1 MKANGFNVLSR
12 WIAPVLLVGL
22 LISYVASLE
31 QSKII
36 DRETNGALEEV
47 GRVFGD
53 SLQARLRVYEYR
65 LRGLRG
71 AIHMLDLDHV
81 NSSQMSRYSQGRN
94 IEKEYPGARG
104 FGFIRRVSAKEESTF
119 LTRVRADGN
128 PQFSVTQLNRH
139 SGDRFI
145 IQFIDPLARNAQALG
160 LDIASEERRR
170 DAAVHA
176 MRTGVA
182 TLSAPITLKQNSED
196 HLRSFLFLLPVY
208 RTPETPTDVEQR
220 EAALTGWTYAPLA
233 MREVI
238 SNLDPANQRLHLALY
253 DVSDGEQLLYQSP
266 GGTSE
271 PEVVHTH
278 TLKREIYGRVW
289 RIEIAAYPSF
299 VSGLGAAP
307 ASRVFLIGIMASLF
321 LTGLIATL
329 MLSRQRKQ
337 QVIAGQ
343 ARLATI
349 VENSSDAIIGEA
361 LDGTIITWNRAAEQ
375 MFGYSEQEVL
385 GNPLAP
391 LLVPSSRVH
400 EDEELLEGVARGERG
415 STLETQRLH
424 REGHLI
430 DVTITCSL
438 IRETD
443 GTILGA
449 AKMMHDITDRKRV
462 ERYLMEFNAQLERQV
477 AERTAELS
485 RLAGLLQAVL
495 DASSKVSIIATDLQG
510 QIIVFNRG
518 AELLLGYSNS
528 EMLRRR
534 TPMDFHLQKEIDQ
547 RSKELSI
554 EYGVPIEGVDV
565 FCYKAAM
572 EGSETREWTYVRKDS
587 STIPVSMIITP
598 IRTAEGELTGHLGIA
613 QDITERLRNSAEIQA
628 AKASAEAANAAKSL
642 FLANMSHEIRT
653 PMNAVIG
660 IAHLLY
666 NTPLNE
672 QQRQLLSKLQIAGRS
687 LMGIIND
694 ILDIAKIE
702 AGELRLESNPFNPRQ
717 LLSELRDLFT
727 PQAQEKSL
735 HFAVTVLTQLPPRLI
750 GDALRITQILMN
762 LVGNALKF
770 TAEGGVEVTVSSE
783 SLDADGCWLRFT
795 VRDTG
800 CGVAPDVL
808 DQLFSP
814 FTQADAS
821 TTRRFGGTGL
831 GLSVVRGLA
840 EQMGGQVGV
849 ESEPGSG
856 SAFWVLLPFKVS
868 KSDIE
873 PSGMPGSLEVL
884 IICEDTYASKALQ
897 RLCRGFGWRAT
908 CPVDEQGQRSVLE
921 QLNQEGHPQP
931 DVLLLEWQSPNTQDI
946 QRLIKTTHIPVI
958 LVTEPST
965 KLELELVATKV
976 LLKPLDSSALFN
988 AVNTCVAEYQGSTER
1003 VIQSTR
1009 MDTTVNQWL
1018 TGLNLLL
1025 VDDSEINLEVASL
1038 LLQQQGALVQ
1048 TAANG
1053 LLALESLRKTPDF
1066 FDAVLMD
1073 VQMPEMDGYEATRRI
1088 RSELGLTRLPV
1099 LALTAGALAE
1109 ERRRAELAGM
1119 NDFLTKPLEPVA
1131 LIRAI
1136 RLAVER
1142 ARGAPLSVG
1151 KTSQNIQPNAEW
1163 PQIEGIEIKEVADR
1177 LGNDL
1182 PLFLTSLRR
1191 FFSEFAR
1198 FGDRTSALRLID
1210 SAPSELIADLHKL
1223 RGVANLL
1230 GASTLGKLAGQA
1242 ETLLLD
1248 GKDPSHA
1255 LEAVSDDFSLFQNR
1269 CAHLQNAPLPTPR
1282 ADNDIETATQAL
1294 AVLQKLLKH
1303 HDIAALDQFPMAVT
1317 ALQAAAGAALVEQ
1330 LWQAIEGLEFEKAL
1344 QLLERADLRTES

>member
-1 MKANGFNVLSR
+1 MKANSLKVLSG
-12 WIAPVLLVGL
+12 WMVLVLLLGL
-22 LISYVASLE
+22 LISYLASLE
-31 QSKII
+31 QSKAI
-36 DRETNGALEEV
+36 DRETELALREV
-47 GRVFGD
+47 GNSFGD

-71 AIHMLDLDHV
+71 AIHMLDVDHV
-81 NSSQMSRYSQGRN
+81 NGSQMSRYSRGRN

-104 FGFIRRVSAKEESTF
+104 FGFIRRVPASEEATF
-119 LTRVRADGN
+119 LSRVRADGN
-128 PQFSVTQLNRH
+128 PQFSVSELNSH

-160 LDIASEERRR
+160 LDIASEDRRR
-170 DAAVHA
+170 NAAVQA
-176 MRTGVA
+176 MRTGAA

-196 HLRSFLFLLPVY
+196 AMRSFLFLLPVY
-208 RTPETPTDVEQR
+208 RTAETPDDVLQR
-220 EAALTGWTYAPLA
+220 EAALIGWTYSPLA
-233 MREVI
+233 MREVM
-238 SNLDPANQRLHLALY
+238 SNLDPANHRLHVALY
-253 DVSDGEQLLYQSP
+253 DMGDGQHLIYQSP
-266 GGTSE
+266 GDGSE
-271 PEVVHTH
+271 PEVVHTY

-289 RIEIAAYPSF
+289 LIEIAAYPEF
-299 VSGLGAAP
+299 VSGLGTAP
-307 ASRVFLIGIMASLF
+307 ASRVFLIGVMASLL
-321 LTGLIATL
+321 LTGLVGTL
-329 MLSRQRKQ
+329 LLSRQRKQ

-391 LLVPSSRVH
+391 LLVPSSRIH
-400 EDEELLEGVARGERG
+400 EDKELLEGVARGERG

-438 IRETD
+438 IREAD

-462 ERYLMEFNAQLERQV
+462 ERYLMEFNAQLEQQV
-477 AERTAELS
+477 TERTAELS
-485 RLAGLLQAVL
+485 RVAGLLQTVL
-495 DASSKVSIIATDLQG
+495 DASSKVSIIATNLQG

-528 EMLRRR
+528 EMLKCK
-534 TPMDFHLQKEIDQ
+534 TPKDFHLQEEIDQ

-554 EYGVPIEGVDV
+554 EYGVPIEGIDV
-565 FCYKAAM
+565 FSYKAAI
-572 EGSETREWTYVRKDS
+572 EGSETREWTYVRNDGS
-587 STIPVSMIITP
+587 MIPVSMIITP

-613 QDITERLRNSAEIQA
+613 QDITERLRQSAEVQA

-672 QQRQLLSKLQIAGRS
+672 QQRQLLAKLQIAGRS
-687 LMGIIND
+687 LLGIIND

-702 AGELRLESNPFNPRQ
+702 AGELRLESNPFNPRH
-717 LLSELRDLFT
+717 LLAELRELFNS
-727 PQAQEKSL
+727 QAQEKGL
-735 HFAVTVLTQLPPRLI
+735 HFEVSVTAQLPQLLI
-750 GDALRITQILMN
+750 GDALRINQILMN

-770 TAEGGVEVTVSSE
+770 TAKGGIDVTVSGE
-783 SLDADGCWLRFT
+783 NCDAENCWLRFSVT
-795 VRDTG
+795 DTG
-800 CGVAPDVL
+800 CGIAPDVL
-808 DQLFSP
+808 NQLFSP

-840 EQMGGQVGV
+840 EQMGGRVGV
-849 ESEPGSG
+849 ESAPGLG
-856 SAFWVLLPFKVS
+856 SEFWVLLPFKVS

-873 PSGMPGSLEVL
+873 PSGMLSSLEVL
-884 IICEDTYASKALQ
+884 IICDEPHASQALQ

-908 CPVDEQGQRSVLE
+908 CPVDEQAQQMALQ
-921 QLNQEGHPQP
+921 QLDQEGHPQP
-931 DVLLLEWQSPNTQDI
+931 DVLLLEWQSPQTQNI
-946 QRLIKTTHIPVI
+946 RRLIETTQLPVI
-958 LVTEPST
+958 LVTEPDT
-965 KLELELVATKV
+965 RLELEPIATTF

-988 AVNTCVAEYQGSTER
+988 AVNTCIADHQGSTER
-1003 VIQSTR
+1003 VIQATR
-1009 MDTTVNQWL
+1009 MDTSINQWL
-1018 TGLNLLL
+1018 VGLKVLL

-1066 FDAVLMD
+1066 FDTVLMD

-1088 RSELGLTRLPV
+1088 RNELGLSRLPV

-1109 ERRRAELAGM
+1109 ERRRAEQAGM
-1119 NDFLTKPLEPVA
+1119 NDFLTKPLEPAA

-1151 KTSQNIQPNAEW
+1151 NTSHSTLPDAVW
-1163 PQIEGIEIKEVADR
+1163 PVIEGINTQEVVDR

-1191 FFSEFAR
+1191 FFSEFSR
-1198 FGDRTSALRLID
+1198 FSDSTSALRLMHSD
-1210 SAPSELIADLHKL
+1210 ADQLVADLHKL

-1230 GASTLGKLAGQA
+1230 GASTLGQLAGQA
-1242 ETLLLD
+1242 EKLLLD
-1248 GKDPSHA
+1248 GHDPQHT
-1255 LEAVSDDFSLFQNR
+1255 LEALSADFSQLQDR
-1269 CAHLQNAPLPTPR
+1269 CAHLQNAPVHTPR
-1282 ADNDIETATQAL
+1282 AETDLNTATQAL
-1294 AVLQKLLKH
+1294 SALQILLEN
-1303 HDIAALDQFPMAVT
+1303 HDIAALDQFPLAAA
-1317 ALQAAAGAALVEQ
+1317 ALQAAAGEVLVEQ